1 MFILNSFSNFGKK
14 RMMDSKQ
21 VNATRLKL
29 METAR
34 ELFIAKGV
42 DRVGVR
48 EIATKAG
55 VNLSL
60 MNYYFQ
66 SKENLLEQIFESSI
80 KDYGQKLKHIL
91 NSDKSLEEKVREY
104 VNVYIDALTEDPLL
118 VPFVLSIIHRNAE
131 QAPRLKAVSTLYNT
145 DVFSSQIRAEVDK
158 GSIKPVDPEQFYIN
172 MVSLILFPFAIKP
185 LTMYRLGLN
194 DEDMDKFLRSRKEHV
209 FDMLMASLKK

>member
-1 MFILNSFSNFGKK
+1 
-14 RMMDSKQ
+14 
-21 VNATRLKL
+21 

-48 EIATKAG
+48 EIASKAG

-80 KDYGQKLKHIL
+80 KESGHRIRQIL
-91 NSDKSLEEKVREY
+91 NAEKPLDEKIYEY
-104 VNVYIDALTEDPLL
+104 VDVYIDILSDDPLL

-131 QAPRLKAVSTLYNT
+131 QAPRLRSVSTLYNT
-145 DVFSSQIRAEVDK
+145 EAFSNQLRSEVEK
-158 GSIKPVDPEQFYIN
+158 GNIKPVDPEQFFIS
-172 MVSLILFPFAIKP
+172 MISLILFPFAIKP
-185 LTMYRLGLN
+185 LVKYRLSLSD
-194 DEDMDKFLRSRKEHV
+194 DEMNNALRSRKKHV
-209 FDMLMASLKK
+209 YDMLMESLKR

>member
-1 MFILNSFSNFGKK
+1 
-14 RMMDSKQ
+14 MDTRQ
-21 VNATRLKL
+21 GNATRQKI

-48 EIATKAG
+48 EIALKAE

-66 SKENLLEQIFESSI
+66 SKENLLEQIFEDSI
-80 KDYGQKLKHIL
+80 KDTGHKLKQIL
-91 NSDKSLEEKVREY
+91 NADVTLDVKIKNFIDFY
-104 VNVYIDALTEDPLL
+104 VDILREDPLL

-145 DVFSSQIRAEVDK
+145 EAFSKQVRAEIES
-158 GSIKPVDPEQFYIN
+158 GNIRPTDPEQLFIS
-172 MVSLILFPFAIKP
+172 MISLILFPFAIKP
-185 LTMYRLGLN
+185 LVKYRMALT
-194 DEDMDKFLRSRKEHV
+194 DSDMEKFLMARKEHIYNII
-209 FDMLMASLKK
+209 MCSIKK

>member
-1 MFILNSFSNFGKK
+1 
-14 RMMDSKQ
+14 MDSKQ
-21 VNATRLKL
+21 GNTTRLKL

-80 KDYGQKLKHIL
+80 KEDGQRLRQIL
-91 NSDKSLEEKVREY
+91 NSDKPLEQKIKEY
-104 VNVYIDALTEDPLL
+104 VYEYTDVLSSDPLL

-131 QAPRLKAVSTLYNT
+131 QAPRLKSVHTLYNT
-145 DVFSSQIRAEVDK
+145 EAFSKQIRAEVEK
-158 GSIKPVDPEQFYIN
+158 GHIKSVDPEQFYIS
-172 MVSLILFPFAIKP
+172 MISLILFPFAIKP
-185 LTMYRLGLN
+185 LVKYRLGLKD
-194 DEDMDKFLRSRKEHV
+194 DEIAKVLKSRKEQV
-209 FDMLMASLKK
+209 YEMLMASLKK